1 MSNDEVIR
9 YLMLTSAAILR
20 LHSESNKN
28 HSPFEKE
35 TDFRADAW
43 EAFDEGFCRWMGWR
57 GPDEQEREIRN
68 VRRQT
73 E

>member
-1 MSNDEVIR
+1 MPTEQVIR
-9 YLMLTSAAILR
+9 FLMFIAATVIR
-20 LHSESNKN
+20 LHQKTDRNGPPCDEAA
-28 HSPFEKE
+28 
-35 TDFRADAW
+35 DFRADAW

-68 VRRQT
+68 VRHQT